1 MKKPPERAAGKEM
14 SNLGEN
20 RSSHGMG
27 QSNGNITCNGVI
39 KMGKGIFD
47 PYYVA
52 EVLSDLLSRQ
62 RGREVKI
69 ILTPKEPNEKIEED
83 PVSG

>member
-1 MKKPPERAAGKEM
+1 
-14 SNLGEN
+14 
-20 RSSHGMG
+20 MG
-27 QSNGNITCNGVI
+27 QSRESITYSEVI

-47 PYYVA
+47 PYYAA

-69 ILTPKEPNEKIEED
+69 VLTPKEPGEKTEED
-83 PVSG
+83 PASG

>member
-1 MKKPPERAAGKEM
+1 MA
-14 SNLGEN
+14 
-20 RSSHGMG
+20 
-27 QSNGNITCNGVI
+27 NGV
-39 KMGKGIFD
+39 FD

-69 ILTPKEPNEKIEED
+69 VLTPKDPSEEVQPD
-83 PVSG
+83 SAGG